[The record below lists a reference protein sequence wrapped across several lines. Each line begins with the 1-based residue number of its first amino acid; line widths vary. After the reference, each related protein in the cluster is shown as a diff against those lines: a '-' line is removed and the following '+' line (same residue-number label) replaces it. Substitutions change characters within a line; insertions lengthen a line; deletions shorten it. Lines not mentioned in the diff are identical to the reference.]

1 MNVKLNIELLN
12 SDESSRE
19 LEVSEGTSYE
29 KILEILDINQ
39 ETVLILKEGQ
49 AVPFDGMATSGNLTI
64 MCIASQG

>member
-1 MNVKLNIELLN
+1 LSIKINIELLN
-12 SDESSRE
+12 TEEPGRE
-19 LEVSEGTSYE
+19 LEVSEGTNYE
-29 KILEILDINQ
+29 KILEILDLNQ